1 MEDARRV
8 EEGFGHAPLEK
19 KDHNEAYFSEKLD
32 GTDSGDR
39 IENEKDDRKAVLNQP
54 TEQNVEEQP
63 LVKPKSKRVAT
74 LDAFRGLTIVVR
86 LHTHTYIYI
95 YIYTHTY
102 YRTIS
107 STTFLTT
114 INIICYDSFLIKVV
128 VMHHSHDHVNCS

>member
-19 KDHNEAYFSEKLD
+19 KDHNKAYFSEKLD

-39 IENEKDDRKAVLNQP
+39 IENEKDNRRAVLNQP

-63 LVKPKSKRVAT
+63 QVKPKSKRVAT

-86 LHTHTYIYI
+86 LHTHIYI
-95 YIYTHTY
+95 YIYTH
-102 YRTIS
+102 I
-107 STTFLTT
+107 L
-114 INIICYDSFLIKVV
+114 
-128 VMHHSHDHVNCS
+128 